1 MTYDLSKLT
10 DQEILAKT
18 AWGENR
24 GGSSDG
30 MQSVLNV
37 IVNRSK
43 KPSWWGKTPR
53 EVCLKPWQFDCWNE
67 NDPNLSK
74 LLSVDLSD
82 EEYRDAMNLAKEAL
96 SGELADLT
104 NGSCYYFA
112 KSMNPWPVWARGKQ
126 PCADIAGQLFFKDVK

>member
-1 MTYDLSKLT
+1 MIDLSNIS
-10 DQEILAKT
+10 DDNILAKT

-24 GGSSDG
+24 GGGSDG

-37 IVNRSK
+37 IINRSK

-67 NDPNLSK
+67 NDPNLEK
-74 LLSVDLSD
+74 LLNVGISD
-82 EEYRDAMNLAKEAL
+82 GAYMTALELAGKAL
-96 SGELADLT
+96 QGELADLT

-112 KSMNPWPVWARGKQ
+112 KTMNPWPVWARGKL
-126 PCADIAGQLFFKDVK
+126 PSADIAGQLFFNNVK